1 MNLFVII
8 LLLFIGIL
16 LCLLEVLVI
25 PGITVAGIGGF
36 LAMGTGVYLSFKEF
50 GILGGNIVLISV
62 ILINI
67 VIIIY
72 SLRSKT
78 WKKLMLQTN
87 LTSSISSD
95 INKINIGDKGVSIT
109 RLAPMGR
116 VKIGEFEV
124 EAQAFGGLLNENTN
138 VEVLQIEKTKIIVKQ
153 I

>member
-95 INKINIGDKGVSIT
+95 INKVNIGDKGVSIT

>member
-124 EAQAFGGLLNENTN
+124 EAQAFGGLLNENSN

>member
-1 MNLFVII
+1 MNVFVIF

-25 PGITVAGIGGF
+25 PGVTIAGIGGF
-36 LAMGTGVYLSFKEF
+36 LAMGTGVYFSYKEF
-50 GILGGNIVLISV
+50 GLLGGNIALISV
-62 ILINI
+62 VVINI

-87 LTSSISSD
+87 LNSSVHSD
-95 INKINIGDKGVSIT
+95 INKINIGDKGISIT

-116 VKIGEFEV
+116 VKIGEYEV
-124 EAQAFGGLLNENTN
+124 EAQSFSGLLNENTTI
-138 VEVLQIEKTKIIVKQ
+138 EVLKIEKTKIIVKQ